1 MKFFTRSVISPL
13 CKRPRPTT
21 FGLTVARC
29 AIIGALGFAA
39 HMQCAYAAQ
48 TSAVVSQQTGE
59 QHVSASSQKSD
70 KTLLTTSADSKAT
83 GKDSTSNTSS
93 KDNTIDAVDRAA
105 ADAVST
111 LQTTPKRK
119 LLAVSISSMDDDD
132 NSSWIAYPDNRWCY
146 KNPDGSWA

>member
-1 MKFFTRSVISPL
+1 MRVHPILYKILRKRYMKFFTRSVISPL

-93 KDNTIDAVDRAA
+93 KDNTIDAVDLSLIHISEPTR
-105 ADAVST
+105 
-111 LQTTPKRK
+111 
-119 LLAVSISSMDDDD
+119 LL
-132 NSSWIAYPDNRWCY
+132 
-146 KNPDGSWA
+146 